1 MQRHG
6 DGYAASP
13 GLTREETAF
22 RDPYGFYEHAVRSL
36 LAENELEKVR
46 LLGKLMA
53 KYRGRERH
61 RIHKLGARYEGGN
74 KCAAAAA
81 SSPVDEAPS
90 TPIPAA
96 GRSSPSGHTRWQVLP
111 VR

>member
-1 MQRHG
+1 M
-6 DGYAASP
+6 
-13 GLTREETAF
+13 
-22 RDPYGFYEHAVRSL
+22 RSL

-61 RIHKLGARYEGGN
+61 RIHKLGARYEGRN

-96 GRSSPSGHTRWQVLP
+96 GRSSPSGHTRCRWQVLP

>member
-1 MQRHG
+1 MTSRGRLSGEPKPDEGG
-6 DGYAASP
+6 DG
-13 GLTREETAF
+13 
-22 RDPYGFYEHAVRSL
+22 SL
-36 LAENELEKVR
+36 LAENKPEKVR

-61 RIHKLGARYEGGN
+61 RIHKLGARYEGRN

-96 GRSSPSGHTRWQVLP
+96 GRSSPSGHTRCRWQVLP